1 MVAGNQ
7 CSPLQNGSE
16 LALEGLQG
24 LRWASPSPSTFL
36 LHTTSLKPTLK
47 ALQDIGPSCILCSLP
62 PTGCPTCNLAL
73 RSESELAEHKEGAQ
87 HQRNVEFSSLRQ
99 YVALERRHPLG
110 LEIDVVAGSEGVTGS
125 PPQPI
130 TINLLPA
137 VEKQFRLHLSNWR
150 SDSHIKQGIVVAS
163 VSVPNWQSVIR
174 LEDEHGVTKVDE
186 AEHAMVRMKHG
197 KNYKVTVVCC
207 SPDPGEH
214 RLPLVVTFYHEAH
227 SKLVDGKVPERSQ
240 FVAEVVVRVES
251 EEVLAMLPTEPFQLR
266 PRQINKWEVEETVAG
281 WSPARQYMEDFL
293 VTRLPLGDYPI
304 SQARQWGIANNMQ
317 SAGGETDEE
326 LRELE
331 LMKALAEDE
340 LGIRNYAAKLQLMLH
355 MEQVEE
361 EKEVRQLDLIGVEV
375 KVERKTGL
383 VVVEVPHLQEGRLD
397 TLRGDK
403 LFLRRAGDNRV
414 EYEAFVHKVRMID
427 CKLMFLKIFEQ
438 VMGTKVWLG
447 GDTRLLQKIVLG
459 SRWDVRFSVNLHPAR
474 LKHRALTLASSLG
487 MVTKVL
493 FPKPTCLGTFLSLPN
508 LKFFNPMVEGNP
520 EQRTA
525 VQVIV
530 SRLSGPA
537 PYLVFGPPGTGKTV
551 TLVEAIKQAW
561 RRYPDAHILA
571 TAPR

>member
-304 SQARQWGIANNMQ
+304 SQARQRGIANNMQ
-317 SAGGETDEE
+317 STGGETDEE

-361 EKEVRQLDLIGVEV
+361 EKEVRQLDLMGVEV

-403 LFLRRAGDNRV
+403 LFLRRTGDNRV

-427 CKLMFLKIFEQ
+427 LLMFLK
-438 VMGTKVWLG
+438 
-447 GDTRLLQKIVLG
+447 
-459 SRWDVRFSVNLHPAR
+459 N
-474 LKHRALTLASSLG
+474 
-487 MVTKVL
+487 
-493 FPKPTCLGTFLSLPN
+493 C
-508 LKFFNPMVEGNP
+508 
-520 EQRTA
+520 
-525 VQVIV
+525 
-530 SRLSGPA
+530 
-537 PYLVFGPPGTGKTV
+537 
-551 TLVEAIKQAW
+551 
-561 RRYPDAHILA
+561 
-571 TAPR
+571 